1 MCFVVIGKTNLGI
14 NPSHSCQQNS
24 TLLTLGLIPYSPPIP
39 TLHTPQICRA
49 TIIVSQA
56 HQAFAYAVP
65 YTWSALL
72 LLGHPVNSHSC
83 HRSQDRHHLLRE
95 AFPKWP
101 SHQLTVSPDLMPGGS
116 HAVLMAHFSALA
128 GTRFPNCGRRQTHL
142 ECGNLHLPRFPAET
156 ATLAVPGTTL

>member
-1 MCFVVIGKTNLGI
+1 MVIGKTNLGI
-14 NPSHSCQQNS
+14 NPGHSCQQNS
-24 TLLTLGLIPYSPPIP
+24 TSSPWDSFR
-39 TLHTPQICRA
+39 TLHTPQTCRT

-95 AFPKWP
+95 TFPKWP
-101 SHQLTVSPDLMPGGS
+101 SHQFTVNPDLMPGGS
-116 HAVLMAHFSALA
+116 PAVLMATSVPWLAQDSQTVRPTWSAEIC
-128 GTRFPNCGRRQTHL
+128 TRHDSQLRLRLLLFL
-142 ECGNLHLPRFPAET
+142 EPPFENHRWSSENTG
-156 ATLAVPGTTL
+156 